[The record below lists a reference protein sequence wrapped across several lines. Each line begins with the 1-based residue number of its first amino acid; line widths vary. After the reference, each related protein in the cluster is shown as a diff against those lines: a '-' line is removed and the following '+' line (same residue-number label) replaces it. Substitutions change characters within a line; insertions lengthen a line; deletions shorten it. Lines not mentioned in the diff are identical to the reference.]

1 MMRNPLRLP
10 ARSPEP
16 RSSASVTSAAVCRC
30 AGGMSEW
37 SRSENV
43 AMGTAWRKNGGVT
56 AREPHEIL
64 PDDLLD
70 RFRARAAVHYRENS
84 FPDDDLAELKD
95 AGYLAILVPQELGGS
110 GLGLAE
116 ASALQQRLAGAAPAT
131 ALAINMHLVWTGV
144 AKVLA
149 DRGIDTLRFVQ
160 EGAVASEVFA
170 FGISEA
176 GNDLVLFGSGT
187 DAAPLADGGY
197 SFTGTK
203 IFTSLAPVWT
213 QLGLHGLDT
222 TSDDAPRMVYA
233 FVPRSE
239 EGSGR
244 VVVRDDWDTVG
255 MRATQS
261 RTTEL
266 RGAVAPADRIVRRLA
281 PGPNPDPLVFGIF
294 SVFELLLASVYTGI
308 ARRALELAAD
318 AAARRMSKRTGAAYS
333 QDPDIRWRIADMALA
348 YDALPPQIAAL
359 ARDVDELAD
368 HGARWFSLL
377 AGVKHRA
384 ATAAKAIVDEA
395 MLVAGG
401 SSYYSANELSR
412 LYRDVLAGLFHPS
425 DPESAHAT
433 VATAWLG
440 PVEG

>member
-1 MMRNPLRLP
+1 M
-10 ARSPEP
+10 
-16 RSSASVTSAAVCRC
+16 SVTPFDP
-30 AGGMSEW
+30 
-37 SRSENV
+37 
-43 AMGTAWRKNGGVT
+43 TAL
-56 AREPHEIL
+56 L
-64 PDDLLD
+64 PDELLA
-70 RFRARAAVHYRENS
+70 RFRERAAVHDRENT
-84 FPDDDLAELKD
+84 FPDEDLAKLRD
-95 AGYLAILVPQELGGS
+95 RGYLAILAPRELGGG

-116 ASALQQRLAGAAPAT
+116 ASVLQQRLATAAPAT

-149 DRGIDTLRFVQ
+149 DRGIDTLRFVH
-160 EGAVASEVFA
+160 EGAVAGEIFA

-176 GNDLVLFGSGT
+176 GNDLVLFGSDT
-187 DAAPLADGGY
+187 DAAPQADGGY
-197 SFTGTK
+197 AFTGTK

-222 TSDDAPRMVYA
+222 TSPDAPRMVYA
-233 FVPRSE
+233 FVPRTDA
-239 EGSGR
+239 
-244 VVVRDDWDTVG
+244 VVTRDDWDTLG

-266 RGAVAPADRIVRRLA
+266 RSAHAPADRVVRRIP
-281 PGPNPDPLVFGIF
+281 PGPNPDPIVFGIF

-308 ARRALELAAD
+308 ARRALDLAVE
-318 AAARRMSKRTGAAYS
+318 AANGRRSKRTGEAYS

-348 YDALPPQIAAL
+348 YDALPPQL
-359 ARDVDELAD
+359 ASLTADVDGLVD

-384 ATAAKAIVDEA
+384 VTTAKSVVDEA

-401 SSYYSANELSR
+401 ASFFSANELSR
-412 LYRDVLAGLFHPS
+412 LARDVLAGAFHPS

-440 PVEG
+440 PLEPGQP

>member
-1 MMRNPLRLP
+1 MR
-10 ARSPEP
+10 
-16 RSSASVTSAAVCRC
+16 TS
-30 AGGMSEW
+30 
-37 SRSENV
+37 
-43 AMGTAWRKNGGVT
+43 WRKNGGVT
-56 AREPHEIL
+56 PNDAADLL
-64 PDDLLD
+64 PDELLE
-70 RFRARAAVHYRENS
+70 RFRARAAVHDRENT
-84 FPDDDLAELKD
+84 FPDDDLADLKD
-95 AGYLAILVPQELGGS
+95 AGYLAILVPEELGGA

-116 ASALQQRLAGAAPAT
+116 AAVLQQRLASAAPAT

-149 DRGIDTLRFVQ
+149 DRGIDALRFVQ
-160 EGAVASEVFA
+160 EGAAGGEVFA

-187 DAAPLADGGY
+187 DAAPLPDGGY

-222 TSDDAPRMVYA
+222 SSEDAPRMVYA

-239 EGSGR
+239 VQVGR
-244 VVVRDDWDTVG
+244 VVVRDDWDTLG
-255 MRATQS
+255 MRGTQS

-266 RGAVAPADRIVRRLA
+266 RDAVAPADRVVRRLA

-294 SVFELLLASVYTGI
+294 SVFELLLASVYTGV
-308 ARRALELAAD
+308 ARRALDLAV
-318 AAARRMSKRTGAAYS
+318 AAAGKRTSKRTGKAYS
-333 QDPDIRWRIADMALA
+333 QDPDIRWRIAGMALA
-348 YDALPPQIAAL
+348 YDALPPQIEAL

-368 HGARWFSLL
+368 HGTRWFSLL

-384 ATAAKAIVDEA
+384 VTAAKSIVDDA
-395 MLVAGG
+395 MLVGGG
-401 SSYYSANELSR
+401 SSYFSANELNR

-440 PVEG
+440 PLED